1 MGKKLHIPIP
11 RNKFTKSTD
20 LFGQKCIFYL
30 ANLQKLAAISKCI
43 FILKI
48 SRAFVNLFLG
58 SGIKRVIF
66 ASQKLYNWTPFHVP
80 LEKTSP
86 HWMQEQITADL
97 SQVQKG
103 KVSSILTNPALV
115 KQHKLMHYR
124 IQNHRV
130 FAKGYTEIQ
139 RAYPITNALIFLAK
153 ELPDMELVVSFH
165 DHLDGVDLG
174 IPIFVFAKDPSQ
186 ASHILMPDFE
196 ALKGYRHIHQ
206 KVREG
211 NARYP
216 WEKKESKCMWR
227 GGMTG
232 GDFTPENFL
241 DFPRSQVITTS
252 LASPDWFDARFTD
265 SAQCENP
272 EQIQKKFPAYFD
284 PFLSIPDQL
293 KQKYQLVVDGNSCA
307 YSKIYWGLFSNSLVI
322 KQDSPNIQ
330 WYYPILK
337 PYEHYLPVSNNLLNI
352 LQWAKEHDEEARV
365 IAEKSQQFAEENLSS
380 SKIIQYFYLLL
391 KEYQK
396 IMS

>member
-1 MGKKLHIPIP
+1 MGKKL
-11 RNKFTKSTD
+11 
-20 LFGQKCIFYL
+20 
-30 ANLQKLAAISKCI
+30 
-43 FILKI
+43 LKQ
-48 SRAFVNLFLG
+48 
-58 SGIKRVIF
+58 VIF

-80 LEKTSP
+80 LEKTAP

-115 KQHKLMHYR
+115 KQHKLMHYS

-196 ALKGYRHIHQ
+196 ALKGYRKIHQ

-216 WEKKESKCMWR
+216 WKKKEAKCMWR

-232 GDFTPENFL
+232 GDFTPDNFL
-241 DFPRSQVITTS
+241 NFSRSKAITTS
-252 LASPDWFDARFTD
+252 LAAPDWLDARFTD
-265 SAQCENP
+265 LAQCENP
-272 EQIQKKFPAYFD
+272 DQIQRKFSAYFD
-284 PFLSIPDQL
+284 PYLSIPDQL

-307 YSKIYWGLFSNSLVI
+307 YSKIYWGLFSSSLVI